1 MFEEVSLFFPNEIK
15 SKEKV
20 TRIGNGEIISSDIE
34 VAETSKISLVLLL
47 KI

>member
-1 MFEEVSLFFPNEIK
+1 MFEEVSPFFPNEIK
-15 SKEKV
+15 SKEKI

-47 KI
+47 KF